1 MVSHAVEK
9 QKPGYGTGNK
19 STAVYV
25 FCSFLSF
32 SETGVGEARLKEANV
47 RWEWAEVTRGLDN
60 LQQVE
65 ANFQGKGFLFRSQ
78 LQTQASEAIRAVGV
92 ALPPTLSELQ

>member
-1 MVSHAVEK
+1 LIGVKSAKSFIRVLHRETVWLVSHAVEK

-60 LQQVE
+60 LQQG
-65 ANFQGKGFLFRSQ
+65 NR
-78 LQTQASEAIRAVGV
+78 
-92 ALPPTLSELQ
+92 PPR

>member
-1 MVSHAVEK
+1 
-9 QKPGYGTGNK
+9 
-19 STAVYV
+19 
-25 FCSFLSF
+25 
-32 SETGVGEARLKEANV
+32 
-47 RWEWAEVTRGLDN
+47 

-78 LQTQASEAIRAVGV
+78 LQAQASEAIHAVGV